1 MKGLGT
7 TMQTAAIIAEYNPL
21 HKGHEYHLTQTRLQT
36 GADYLIVVMS
46 GDFVQRGAPAVFDK
60 YLRTRMALA
69 CGADVVLELPV
80 IYATAS
86 AEFFA
91 SGAVSLLNGLNVV
104 DTLSFGSECG
114 STDTMLRF
122 SEALCTLEKQ
132 ERFRTELLEQQKQGL
147 SYPAAMQKAVRACTR
162 VDVAYDMAPLPN
174 NILGLEYCKAL
185 IRSGSKITPATT
197 LRSGEDYHSQTVS
210 SCNEAFTF
218 ASASALR
225 QVLAGYGNDLHKAME
240 DTRFC
245 SQLPDPVRNVLCED
259 TGYHFGISEKDFSTL
274 LYYRLISEKENGFD
288 GYDGCSADF
297 SAKICR
303 YLPQYRDFTG
313 FCELL
318 KSKDLTYT
326 QISRSLTHI
335 LLGICSGECHSF
347 AGQTP
352 APYARLLGFRKSASP
367 LLNRIKQE
375 STLPLISKMADAA
388 ALLTPDGNSCLALD
402 VKAAQLY
409 EAVGSAINGTPI
421 KNEYQQSPI
430 VWDSL

>member
-1 MKGLGT
+1 M

-21 HKGHEYHLTQTRLQT
+21 HKGHEYHLTQTRRQT

-60 YLRTRMALA
+60 YLRTRMALV
-69 CGADVVLELPV
+69 CGADVVLELPAV
-80 IYATAS
+80 YATAS

-91 SGAVSLLNGLNVV
+91 SGAVSLLNGLNVI

-114 STDTMLRF
+114 NVPSLWRLAQ
-122 SEALCTLEKQ
+122 ELCTLEKQ
-132 ERFRTELLEQQKQGL
+132 DCFQKELLRQKKLGF
-147 SYPAAMQKAVRACTR
+147 SYPVAMQKAVHACTGSSALC
-162 VDVAYDMAPLPN
+162 DIEPLPN

-185 IRSGSKITPATT
+185 IRSKSKITPVTI
-197 LRSGEDYHSQTVS
+197 LRSGEGYHSRYAS
-210 SCNEAFTF
+210 SCEDVLSF

-225 QVLAGYGNDLHKAME
+225 QILSGYGNDLSKAL
-240 DTRFC
+240 DDARLC
-245 SQLPDPVRNVLCED
+245 SQLPAGVYELLHEAHGYRFVL
-259 TGYHFGISEKDFSTL
+259 SEKDFSTL
-274 LYYRLISEKENGFD
+274 LYYRLISEKETGFD
-288 GYDGCSADF
+288 GYDGCGADL

-303 YLPQYRDFTG
+303 YLPQYRDLTG

-326 QISRSLTHI
+326 QISRSLMRI
-335 LLGICSGECHSF
+335 LLGIRKEENHPF
-347 AGQTP
+347 ASQQP

-375 STLPLISKMADAA
+375 SSIPLISKMADAA
-388 ALLTPDGNSCLALD
+388 TLLTPDGNRCLELD

-409 EAVGSAINGTPI
+409 EAVSSALNGTPI

>member
-1 MKGLGT
+1 M

-21 HKGHEYHLTQTRLQT
+21 HKGHEYHLTQTRQQT

-69 CGADVVLELPV
+69 CGADVVLELPAV
-80 IYATAS
+80 YATAS

-91 SGAVSLLNGLNVV
+91 SGAVSLLNELHVV

-114 STDTMLRF
+114 NAPAIRQLA
-122 SEALCTLEKQ
+122 SELCVLEKQ
-132 ERFRTELLEQQKQGL
+132 EHFQQELLHQKKLGF
-147 SYPAAMQKAVRACTR
+147 SYPVAMQKAVHACTENSTLC
-162 VDVAYDMAPLPN
+162 DIEPLPN

-185 IRSGSKITPATT
+185 IRSESQITPVTI
-197 LRSGEDYHSQTVS
+197 LRSGEGYHSRNAS
-210 SCNEAFTF
+210 SCEEGLSF

-225 QVLAGYGNDLHKAME
+225 QILAGYGNDLGKALN
-240 DTRFC
+240 DARLR
-245 SQLPDPVRNVLCED
+245 SQLPAGVYELLQEAHGYRFVL
-259 TGYHFGISEKDFSTL
+259 SENDFSTL
-274 LYYRLISEKENGFD
+274 LYYRLLTGKETGFS
-288 GYDGCSADF
+288 GYDGCNADL

-303 YLPQYRDFTG
+303 YLPQYRDLTG

-326 QISRSLTHI
+326 QISRSLMRI
-335 LLGICSGECHSF
+335 LLGIRKEENHTF
-347 AGQTP
+347 AGQQP

-375 STLPLISKMADAA
+375 SSIPLISKMADAA
-388 ALLTPDGNSCLALD
+388 TYLTPNELKYLELD
-402 VKAAQLY
+402 VTAAQLY
-409 EAVGSAINGTPI
+409 EAVSSSLNNTPI